1 MTRRAPGTLAA
12 QESAA
17 ADLARDGEDVD
28 TILDALARVWP
39 REPRP
44 HLARVAQRAL
54 NTCRVAA

>member
-17 ADLARDGEDVD
+17 LDLARDGEDVD

-44 HLARVAQRAL
+44 HLARVAQRAV
-54 NTCRVAA
+54 NATR